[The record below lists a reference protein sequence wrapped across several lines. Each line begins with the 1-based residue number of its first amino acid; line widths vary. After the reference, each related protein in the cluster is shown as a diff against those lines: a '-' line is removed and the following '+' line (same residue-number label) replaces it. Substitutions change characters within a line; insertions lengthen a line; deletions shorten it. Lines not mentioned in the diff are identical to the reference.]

1 MGWHAW
7 LGISVAVICLARG
20 EAGAQGAGGRA
31 EGAPVSG
38 AGAPVLADL
47 DPENDWE
54 VAPPEPI
61 DDCEGKLHAA
71 GVVFAPAELPVKE
84 AKGKRPTCG
93 VEQAVVYKRGPAG
106 IRYNTA
112 PVVSCGMALGLARLE
127 HVLNE
132 EAERHLGSKVVRI
145 EQGGTYNCR
154 RMARFDWVS
163 EHAYANAIDIK
174 SFTLKNGHQITVL
187 GSFGKLDA
195 EPKRPAGRFLR
206 RVANRLYDEGTFSV
220 VITPFFDALHRDH
233 FHLDQARYRIDGSR
247 PAPAQA
253 RVVPAANAPPPPG

>member
-1 MGWHAW
+1 
-7 LGISVAVICLARG
+7 
-20 EAGAQGAGGRA
+20 
-31 EGAPVSG
+31 
-38 AGAPVLADL
+38 VLADL
-47 DPENDWE
+47 DPENDWV

-61 DDCEGKLHAA
+61 DDCEGKLRAA

-127 HVLNE
+127 QVLNE
-132 EAERHLGSKVVRI
+132 EAQAHLGSKVARI
-145 EQGGTYNCR
+145 EQAGTYNCR

-163 EHAYANAIDIK
+163 EHAYANGIDIK

-206 RVANRLYDEGTFSV
+206 KVANRLYDEGAFSV

-253 RVVPAANAPPPPG
+253 QLPGGAAAAVPPG